1 MSQESAAIWAAVIT
15 SIAALLAGGF
25 AFAAALRQVTKTALT
40 QREQAWWQ
48 LRRNT
53 FADFLNKLR
62 DLRNA
67 YAPHAEA
74 LISGTFDGS
83 KAAAWASALD
93 AYHKT
98 YSVLDLEAPE
108 SLLDADA
115 VRDTWRTV
123 QMVET
128 VVQIWEEAV
137 LNGQTLPTPLGTNP
151 QEEFERLLSYMTRDA
166 DQTRRAFRAE
176 LHKELDF

>member
-1 MSQESAAIWAAVIT
+1 MTPESAAIWAAVIT

-74 LISGTFDGS
+74 LISGAFDAS

-108 SLLDADA
+108 TLLHADA
-115 VRDTWRTV
+115 VRDTWNTV

-128 VVQIWEEAV
+128 VTQFWEEAV
-137 LNGQTLPTPLGTNP
+137 LNGRPLPAPISSNP
-151 QEEFERLLSYMTRDA
+151 QEMFDDSLSSMTRDA
-166 DQTRRAFRAE
+166 DRTRRAFRSE
-176 LHKELDF
+176 LHKELNF